1 MVIVINDG
9 LTGESPK
16 RHRLIQSGLH
26 RAHHLHL
33 CASVNRG
40 DLHLMQTVSPQIETG
55 QGTVR
60 KLPRDRYVDFLRAY
74 SIAFVVFG
82 HWLATVVVWGPGVPI
97 SGHNVLE
104 DVPVLKYWTWVNQ
117 VMPLFFFISGFSNFM
132 TWRAMER
139 REKGYG
145 AFVRARVERM
155 IRPLGFFLAAWL
167 VLANGLNA
175 FGFGGETLEKVSE
188 YVASPLWF
196 MVAFMLLVIITPV
209 MVTVHERFGI
219 KAVLV
224 MLAAVA
230 GADVLRI
237 GFGLGAFAIVNVAI
251 VWLCVQQVGFFYAD
265 GTLLRLPAKAYV
277 ALVVGALGLLV
288 ALVTVGP
295 YPTSMVSVEDSS
307 LSNMMPPSFALM
319 VMGAC
324 HLGIA
329 MLARPRIS
337 KVLERPRVWI
347 GVVAINLRMMT
358 IFLWHLTAVPI
369 VVALMMAV
377 DFPQPSPGTLAWW
390 GARAAWMIML
400 ATILS
405 PLVLAFG
412 RLEVHRPN
420 TAQIARRTQQQAP
433 SKMLDDVSLTV
444 GALLVALSVMAF
456 TYVGFD
462 EALTVR
468 PETPGGFLAS
478 PLLAAAYLVVGLSLM
493 RTPSVRGVLLTGAGA
508 IVWAVI
514 ASFGSGLGPLQG
526 GVSDHVVG
534 LISGGVLLAVA
545 LRTHLQRRREA
556 VPVRDPSG
564 ELQRSAFPTRRSSVA

>member
-1 MVIVINDG
+1 
-9 LTGESPK
+9 
-16 RHRLIQSGLH
+16 
-26 RAHHLHL
+26 
-33 CASVNRG
+33 
-40 DLHLMQTVSPQIETG
+40 MQTVSPQTEPG
-55 QGTVR
+55 NGSVR

-82 HWLATVVVWGPGVPI
+82 HWLATVVVWGPGIPI

-139 REKGYG
+139 RHKGYG

-155 IRPLGFFLAAWL
+155 IRPLGFFLVAWL
-167 VLANGLNA
+167 VLAGVLDA
-175 FGFGGETLEKVSE
+175 TGFGGETLETVSE

-196 MVAFMLLVIITPV
+196 MVAFMLLVIVTPI
-209 MVTVHERFGI
+209 MVKVHERFGVR
-219 KAVLV
+219 AVLA
-224 MLAAVA
+224 MLVAVA
-230 GADVLRI
+230 LADVFRI
-237 GFGLGAFAIVNVAI
+237 GFGLGAFAIVNVAF

-265 GTLLRLPAKAYV
+265 GTLLRLPSKLYIGLA
-277 ALVVGALGLLV
+277 VGALALLI

-295 YPTSMVSVEDSS
+295 YPTSMVSVEDSN

-324 HLGIA
+324 HLAIA
-329 MLARPRIS
+329 MLLRPTLSR
-337 KVLERPRVWI
+337 VLERPRAWF

-369 VVALMMAV
+369 VVAFMMAV
-377 DFPQPSPGTLAWW
+377 NFPQPPPGTLAWW
-390 GARAAWMIML
+390 AARAAWMAML
-400 ATILS
+400 AMVLS
-405 PLVLAFG
+405 PMVLAFG
-412 RLEVHRPN
+412 RLEVQRPN
-420 TAQIARRTQQQAP
+420 TAQIARRQSLAAP
-433 SKMLDDVSLTV
+433 SKLLDDVSLTV

-478 PLLAAAYLVVGLSLM
+478 PLLAAAYLLVGLSLM
-493 RTPSVRGVLLTGAGA
+493 RTPSVRGIVLTGAAA
-508 IVWAVI
+508 ILWVLSA
-514 ASFGSGLGPLQG
+514 ATFGDSLGPLQG
-526 GVSDHVVG
+526 GISDHVIGVTAG
-534 LISGGVLLAVA
+534 TVLLAA
-545 LRTHLQRRREA
+545 GLGTHIQRRREA
-556 VPVRDPSG
+556 TPLRDPSG
-564 ELQRSAFPTRRSSVA
+564 ELQRSAFPARRSSVA

>member
-1 MVIVINDG
+1 
-9 LTGESPK
+9 
-16 RHRLIQSGLH
+16 
-26 RAHHLHL
+26 
-33 CASVNRG
+33 
-40 DLHLMQTVSPQIETG
+40 
-55 QGTVR
+55 
-60 KLPRDRYVDFLRAY
+60 
-74 SIAFVVFG
+74 
-82 HWLATVVVWGPGVPI
+82 
-97 SGHNVLE
+97 
-104 DVPVLKYWTWVNQ
+104 
-117 VMPLFFFISGFSNFM
+117 
-132 TWRAMER
+132 
-139 REKGYG
+139 
-145 AFVRARVERM
+145 
-155 IRPLGFFLAAWL
+155 
-167 VLANGLNA
+167 
-175 FGFGGETLEKVSE
+175 
-188 YVASPLWF
+188 
-196 MVAFMLLVIITPV
+196 
-209 MVTVHERFGI
+209 
-219 KAVLV
+219 
-224 MLAAVA
+224 
-230 GADVLRI
+230 
-237 GFGLGAFAIVNVAI
+237 
-251 VWLCVQQVGFFYAD
+251 
-265 GTLLRLPAKAYV
+265 
-277 ALVVGALGLLV
+277 
-288 ALVTVGP
+288 
-295 YPTSMVSVEDSS
+295 
-307 LSNMMPPSFALM
+307 
-319 VMGAC
+319 
-324 HLGIA
+324 
-329 MLARPRIS
+329 
-337 KVLERPRVWI
+337 VWI

-400 ATILS
+400 ATVLS

-420 TAQIARRTQQQAP
+420 TAQIARRTSQQAP
-433 SKMLDDVSLTV
+433 SKILDDVSLTV

-534 LISGGVLLAVA
+534 LVSGGVLLAVA